1 MTTQL
6 FIYTALPPEAKP
18 LIGHYKLKK
27 LTEITAFS
35 IYKKDNIILTVTG
48 LGRNAMAAGIA
59 YSQAIFAL
67 AGQPSVMLNVGIA
80 GHKDDALGTIY
91 LVDKCQDADSKKT
104 NYPPIIFKPPCKT
117 AGLQTAALP
126 QLDYQLSLLYD
137 MEASAFYETAH
148 RFTTAELAHSL
159 KIISDNQ
166 QNTANMLQVNQVPIW
181 IEQHLAVIDSVAS
194 ALISL
199 ADSLLG
205 VETPN
210 FQTLIEQFHF
220 TATEQIQLKNL
231 LQRWQVMT
239 NQPIPEFNTMDYK
252 RGKDILRWLG
262 KKLDE
267 VDFYL

>member
-1 MTTQL
+1 MTAQL

-27 LTEITAFS
+27 MTEITAFS

-48 LGRNAMAAGIA
+48 LGRNAMAAGVA
-59 YSQAIFAL
+59 YSQAIFAI
-67 AGQPSVMLNVGIA
+67 AGQPSVMLNIGIA

-104 NYPPIIFKPPCKT
+104 NYPPIIFKSPCKT

-148 RFTTAELAHSL
+148 RFSTAELTHSL

-166 QNTANMLQVNQVPIW
+166 QNTADMLQLNQVPLW
-181 IEQHLAVIDSVAS
+181 IEQQLVVIDSVAHLLL
-194 ALISL
+194 ALAENLISIENP
-199 ADSLLG
+199 S
-205 VETPN
+205 
-210 FQTLIEQFHF
+210 FQALTQQFHF
-220 TATEQIQLKNL
+220 TTTEQIQLKTL
-231 LQRWQVMT
+231 LQRWQVIT
-239 NQPIPEFNTMDYK
+239 GQPIPEFNTMEFR
-252 RGKDILRWLG
+252 RGKDILRWLTQQ
-262 KKLDE
+262 LDE
-267 VDFYL
+267 MDYYL